1 MTEITMFQG
10 TGRRKSAIAQVV
22 LKKGT
27 GKIMVNKLSYDKYF
41 TVLHDQVTVI
51 SPLATL
57 KQMNRYDV
65 VVRVNGGGKTGQAGA
80 VVLGLARALKLADPT
95 LDAELRKSG
104 YLTRD
109 PRMKER
115 KKYGRRGARRSPQWT
130 KR

>member
-1 MTEITMFQG
+1 MTEITSFQG

-65 VVRVNGGGKTGQAGA
+65 VVRVKGGGKTGQAGA
-80 VVLGLARALKLADPT
+80 IVLGLARALKLADLT

-115 KKYGRRGARRSPQWT
+115 KKYGLRGARRSPQWT